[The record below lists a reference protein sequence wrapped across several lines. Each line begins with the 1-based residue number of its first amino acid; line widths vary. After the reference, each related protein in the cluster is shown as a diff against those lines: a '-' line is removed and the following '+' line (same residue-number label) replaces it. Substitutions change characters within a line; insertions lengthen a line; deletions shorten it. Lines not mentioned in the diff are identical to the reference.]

1 MVGLISFHAA
11 YNFGSVLQAY
21 ALQKIIKKI
30 SIENNYS
37 IDCKII
43 NYRTDLQKEMYG
55 VFQKNS
61 SIKNILKNLLKLP
74 YVGAYKRKNIKFEEF
89 IETQL
94 DLTEEIGLEKCFVEL
109 SKQFDCIISGSDQ
122 IWNVRAADFSY
133 VYLLDGYHG
142 KKISY
147 AASLGPLRIDWRQ
160 YNREKFG
167 LLINEYKCISVR
179 EEGSVDNLQG
189 IVKTKPIIHLD
200 PTLLLCK
207 QQWENISSGA
217 NYNNGNYIL
226 LYCLEPTRL
235 QLKIARDISKKLKLP
250 IVVLR
255 YNNKYDYINGFV
267 KKYDSGPADFISY
280 ISHAKLV
287 LTTSFHGTAFSINL
301 HKPFFVID
309 GMKDNRIK
317 SLLELVELSERS
329 IEQLDYNDKI
339 MNAFDI
345 DYKKVTFFLESEVA
359 KSKQYLINE
368 VLYG

>member
-1 MVGLISFHAA
+1 MIGIITFHAA
-11 YNFGSVLQAY
+11 YNFGSVLQAF
-21 ALQKIIKKI
+21 ALQEVIKEI
-30 SIENNYS
+30 CVTNSDLV
-37 IDCKII
+37 DCRII
-43 NYRTDLQKEMYG
+43 NYRSNLQKAMYD

-61 SIKNILKNLLKLP
+61 NIKNILKNILKLP
-74 YVGAYKRKNIKFEEF
+74 YARDFKEKNIKFEGF
-89 IETQL
+89 IKNKL
-94 DLTEEIGLEKCFVEL
+94 NLTEEINSEESFAEL
-109 SKQFDCIISGSDQ
+109 AKQFDCIISGSDQ
-122 IWNVRAADFSY
+122 IWNVRATDFSY
-133 VYLLDGYHG
+133 IYLLDGYHG

-147 AASLGPLRIDWRQ
+147 AASLGPLKIDWSQ
-160 YNREKFG
+160 YNRERFCS
-167 LLINEYKCISVR
+167 LINEYQRISVR
-179 EEGSVDNLQG
+179 EKGSIDNLNG
-189 IVKTKPIIHLD
+189 IVKSNPLIHLD

-207 QQWENISSGA
+207 QQWESISSGV
-217 NYNNGNYIL
+217 NYNDGNYIL
-226 LYCLEPTRL
+226 LYCLEPTMAH
-235 QLKIARDISKKLKLP
+235 LKIAKDISKKLNLP

-255 YNNKYDYINGFV
+255 YNNKYDYINCFV
-267 KKYDSGPADFISY
+267 KKYNSGPADFISY

-317 SLLELVELSERS
+317 NLLELVALSERS